1 MRIAGLALRFPQ
13 LHREPR
19 VGVYG
24 ERRIGSHAGR
34 YGSPQNHKREGAVSV
49 SAIDETC
56 RPMDATTIELPDLP
70 IYSIEAGLGDHCGFG
85 DRAVVDVDP

>member
-1 MRIAGLALRFPQ
+1 
-13 LHREPR
+13 
-19 VGVYG
+19 
-24 ERRIGSHAGR
+24 
-34 YGSPQNHKREGAVSV
+34 V

-70 IYSIEAGLGDHCGFG
+70 IYAIEAGFGDHCGFG